1 MLFWWKK
8 EEWPAIR
15 EALQAW
21 GRTELIGNR
30 PECLVP
36 PGPARGGW
44 ITVRPPE
51 PTVGG
56 MGMKVERASAEE
68 LAEERW
74 EGINASP

>member
-1 MLFWWKK
+1 

-21 GRTELIGNR
+21 GHTELIGTT
-30 PECLVP
+30 PDCLVP
-36 PGPARGGW
+36 PGPARGAW
-44 ITVRPPE
+44 ITTVRRVE

-74 EGINASP
+74 EGINASQSPSSL